1 MGIIT
6 TYTRPIMAAK
16 DWIRTENLLGRFSHQ
31 NLMAQ
36 TWIEQFLYRP
46 EIDPSVEYSWIRR
59 EILEII
65 E

>member
-1 MGIIT
+1 
-6 TYTRPIMAAK
+6 MAAK

>member
-1 MGIIT
+1 
-6 TYTRPIMAAK
+6 MAAR
-16 DWIRTENLLGRFSHQ
+16 DWIRMENLLGRFCQH

-36 TWIEQFLYRP
+36 TWIEQMLYRP
-46 EIDPSVEYSWIRR
+46 EINPAAEYAWIRR